1 MENKYKN
8 IRNSYG
14 LHSTFTS
21 GQKIKFSDNSMIKTQ
36 KASNLQKTHMKTLQ
50 EKVTKL
56 SQSKKIRE
64 ILRGRISE
72 LKTAQNSYRARVKE
86 SEEENLRQN
95 EAAVTIQ
102 KCVRGYLLRKRID
115 NKWHDMKK
123 LHMNQMISEVLSG
136 RDKYLYGIGRLPVIA
151 AKVLQKAYRR
161 RLFIKKIMRIKATY
175 LKIQDMKE
183 QEGYRKIRGI
193 LSNLYAV
200 KLINQM
206 KFERFR
212 GKKLAGIKRK
222 LALLSIKKVFAREK
236 ISWKVVRIRIR
247 KFKRNIKVPKGK
259 IMRRNTIFAESEV
272 KSPLRKIPTIDKKP
286 EIIINK
292 PESPENLPRG
302 TKSPENKDTSIVK
315 PETII
320 IQNSELKTS
329 PELERKSRPATPS
342 SPKPNDQEDDKK
354 LKTPSQTM
362 LLPSASQ
369 ESIITTTTEKEAQ
382 ARAEFLQKLE
392 EERKI
397 KVALGKI
404 SYGVRQMDGN
414 RILPYLK
421 TFSGQDPDFNN
432 VPQSPVKQQTLI
444 IPPIR
449 EKPIEI
455 QSFRKKAY
463 LPGSYM
469 KETMAFQNSRIDP
482 SDLYYDEESNSGQIL
497 RPRNNSTLMAPTAA
511 FTQKTMGN
519 PSSRSH
525 STETKTIEK
534 LIVPSKKFR
543 SNIML
548 EIPEQPEK
556 KETVTKKI
564 PVLLNFKPKNIVAE
578 EVPPTQ
584 TQIFSTRVSFSFDEA
599 LPEYSEFLNQYTKTP
614 KRSKL
619 EPIKFNK

>member
-8 IRNSYG
+8 LRNSYG

-21 GQKIKFSDNSMIKTQ
+21 GQKTQFSDNSMSKTQ
-36 KASNLQKTHMKTLQ
+36 KTSNLQKTHMKTLQ
-50 EKVTKL
+50 EKITKI
-56 SQSKKIRE
+56 SQSKKTRE
-64 ILRGRISE
+64 ILRGRISD

-86 SEEENLRQN
+86 SEEEGLRLN
-95 EAAVTIQ
+95 EAAVKIQ
-102 KCVRGYLLRKRID
+102 KHVRGYLIRKKID
-115 NKWHDMKK
+115 NEWHDMKK
-123 LHMNQMISEVLSG
+123 FHMNQMISEVLSG

-161 RLFIKKIMRIKATY
+161 RLFFKKIMRIKATY
-175 LKIQDMKE
+175 LKILDLKE

-200 KLINQM
+200 KLINQK

-212 GKKLAGIKRK
+212 EKKLAGIKRK

-236 ISWKVVRIRIR
+236 ISWKIVRIRIR
-247 KFKRNIKVPKGK
+247 KFKRNIKVPQRKLV
-259 IMRRNTIFAESEV
+259 RRNTIVTDTEP
-272 KSPLRKIPTIDKKP
+272 KSPLRKIPTMDKKP

-292 PESPENLPRG
+292 PESPENPPCG
-302 TKSPENKDTSIVK
+302 PKSPENKEISIIK
-315 PETII
+315 PETTII
-320 IQNSELKTS
+320 PSLELKTS
-329 PELERKSRPATPS
+329 SEQEKKSRPVTPS
-342 SPKPNDQEDDKK
+342 SPKPAGQEDDKK
-354 LKTPSQTM
+354 LKTPSQAM

-404 SYGVRQMDGN
+404 SYGVRGLDEN

-421 TFSGQDPDFNN
+421 TFSGQDPDFTII
-432 VPQSPVKQQTLI
+432 PQSPVKQQTVM

-449 EKPIEI
+449 ERPIEI
-455 QSFRKKAY
+455 QSFRRKVY
-463 LPGSYM
+463 MPGSYM
-469 KETMAFQNSRIDP
+469 KETMAFQNARIDP
-482 SDLYYDEESNSGQIL
+482 HELYYDEESNSGHSL

-564 PVLLNFKPKNIVAE
+564 PVLLNFKPKNIVTDDAP
-578 EVPPTQ
+578 VNQ
-584 TQIFSTRVSFSFDEA
+584 TQIFSTRVSISFDEA

-619 EPIKFNK
+619 EPIKLNK